1 MAGACSA
8 RCQASAG
15 AYPFD
20 AEIFVWAW
28 SPDELFFYAR
38 VMAKAARHRPRKAGA
53 WTDPATPSASPSPM
67 SISEQTRWFSEHV
80 HPHEAALRAYLSKRF
95 PALPDHDDLVQ
106 ETYARLMRVDD
117 PSRLAHPKAF
127 LFTTARNA
135 AIDFFRRR
143 NKFPHDSLG
152 AVERLTALPLQGEPT
167 TPVETLER
175 RQRRE
180 ALTEA
185 LRALPE
191 RCREVMLLRY
201 LDGCSGKEIAA
212 RLGISVGTVK
222 GHLLKG
228 VRDCA
233 RFFEAR
239 GLVEAAPSET
249 KEAS

>member
-1 MAGACSA
+1 MSSA
-8 RCQASAG
+8 
-15 AYPFD
+15 
-20 AEIFVWAW
+20 
-28 SPDELFFYAR
+28 
-38 VMAKAARHRPRKAGA
+38 
-53 WTDPATPSASPSPM
+53 
-67 SISEQTRWFSEHV
+67 EQTRWFSEHV
-80 HPHEAALRAYLSKRF
+80 HPHEPALRAYLSKRF
-95 PALPDHDDLVQ
+95 PSLPDHDDLVQ
-106 ETYARLMRVDD
+106 ETYARLLRVDD

-135 AIDFFRRR
+135 AIDLFRRR
-143 NKFPHDSLG
+143 DVHPHEPLAESEGLI
-152 AVERLTALPLQGEPT
+152 ALPLLD
-167 TPVETLER
+167 TPLSVAETLER

-212 RLGISVGTVK
+212 RLGISLGTVK

-239 GLVEAAPSET
+239 GLVDAAPD
-249 KEAS
+249 ADLQP